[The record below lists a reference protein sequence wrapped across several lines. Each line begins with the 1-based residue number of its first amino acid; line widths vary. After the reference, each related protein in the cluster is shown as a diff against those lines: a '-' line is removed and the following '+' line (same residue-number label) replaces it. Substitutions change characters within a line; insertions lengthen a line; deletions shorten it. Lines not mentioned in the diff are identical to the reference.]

1 MFSPLSG
8 DARLVRFRS
17 RAIAATILLAG
28 TLTLTGQDAHAQGGP
43 LPVTVSKPLV
53 ERIVEWD
60 EYTGRFEA
68 AERVEIRARVS
79 GFLDSVHFREGDI
92 VEKGDLLF
100 AIDPRPFVAERSA
113 ARAALARAQVR
124 LDLAEKELARGE
136 QLLTR
141 RTISQEVVDERRAER
156 DAANADIQE
165 ARANLRLAELNLE
178 FTQVAAPFRG
188 RVSDYRADVGSLISG
203 GTDQS
208 TLLTTIV
215 SLDPILFTFTASE
228 AEFLKYARLSREG
241 GRDSSRD
248 TENPVFVRLMDETEW
263 TRAGKMSFVDN
274 ELSEETGTIRAKA
287 FFENPD
293 LFLTPGVFG
302 RLRLVGSGEYD
313 AMLLPDTA
321 IVSDQSNKIVLIVNR
336 ENIVEPRLVVLGPLH
351 EGLRVIRSG
360 ITPEDSVII
369 NGIQRARPG
378 AEVIPQ
384 EEQVRLA
391 EKNAPAAA
399 AEN

>member
-1 MFSPLSG
+1 MFSRTSGRARPGRFLSSFV
-8 DARLVRFRS
+8 AV
-17 RAIAATILLAG
+17 AAFMAG
-28 TLTLTGQDAHAQGGP
+28 TLTAAGQTANAQGGP
-43 LPVTVSKPLV
+43 LPVTVSKPLI

-68 AERVEIRARVS
+68 SERVEIRARVS

-92 VEKGDLLF
+92 VQKGDLLF

-124 LDLAEKELARGE
+124 LDLAEKELDRGE

-156 DAANADIQE
+156 DAANADVQE

-178 FTQVAAPFRG
+178 FTQVAAPFTG

-263 TRAGKMSFVDN
+263 TRAGRMSFVDN

-293 LFLTPGVFG
+293 LFLTPGIFG
-302 RLRLVGSGEYD
+302 RLRLVGSDEYD

-321 IVSDQSNKIVLIVNR
+321 VVSDQSNKIVLVVNA

-360 ITPEDSVII
+360 ITPEDRVVV
-369 NGIQRARPG
+369 NGIVRARPG

-384 EEQVRLA
+384 EEQVQLVTSS
-391 EKNAPAAA
+391 AAA
-399 AEN
+399 ASN

>member
-1 MFSPLSG
+1 MLARFNGGDRPRRSPFIL
-8 DARLVRFRS
+8 A
-17 RAIAATILLAG
+17 AIAVVAVGLAD
-28 TLTLTGQDAHAQGGP
+28 TAVRDAKAQGGP
-43 LPVTVSKPLV
+43 LPVTVSKPLI

-92 VEKGDLLF
+92 VQKGDLLF

-113 ARAALARAQVR
+113 ARAALSRAQVR
-124 LDLAEKELARGE
+124 LDLAEKELDRGE

-178 FTQVAAPFRG
+178 FTQVAAPFTG

-203 GTDQS
+203 GSDQS

-228 AEFLKYARLSREG
+228 AEFLKYARLSRGG
-241 GRDSSRD
+241 GRESSRES
-248 TENPVFVRLMDETEW
+248 ENPVFVKLMDETEW
-263 TRAGKMSFVDN
+263 AREGKMNFVDN

-321 IVSDQSNKIVLIVNR
+321 VVSDQSNKIVLVVNA

-360 ITPEDSVII
+360 ITPDDLVIV

-378 AEVIPQ
+378 APVIPQ
-384 EEQVRLA
+384 EEQVQLVNSEQKSA
-391 EKNAPAAA
+391 SN
-399 AEN
+399 